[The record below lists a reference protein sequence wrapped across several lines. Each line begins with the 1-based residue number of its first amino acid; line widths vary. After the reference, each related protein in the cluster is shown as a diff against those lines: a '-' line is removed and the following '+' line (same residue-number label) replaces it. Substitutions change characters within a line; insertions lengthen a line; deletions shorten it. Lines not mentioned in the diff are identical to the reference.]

1 VTAQRIGMVV
11 AAGRGER
18 FARDLPKAFAT
29 LGDEPLL
36 VHSAR
41 AMAQACDRTV
51 VVCAHGW
58 TAPAERLL
66 VAAGIDAQVCEGGVT
81 RTDSVASG
89 LSSCGACEPDDLVG
103 VHDAARP
110 LATPA
115 LIAAV
120 FAAVDEGADAAAP
133 GLPVVDTV
141 KLVDEAASVVRT
153 VDRRGLWTVQTPQVF
168 RWPVLSRAY
177 ETVRGCVTDDL
188 ALVEQAG
195 AKVRLVM
202 GDPANIKV
210 TYPWDLELAEA
221 LMRR

>member
-1 VTAQRIGMVV
+1 MSVQRIGVVV

-29 LGDEPLL
+29 LRDEPLL

-41 AMAQACDRTV
+41 AMAQTCDRMV
-51 VVCAHGW
+51 VVCAQGW
-58 TAPAERLL
+58 TAAARRLL
-66 VAAGIDAQVCEGGVT
+66 VVAGIDAQVCEGGVT

-89 LSSCGACEPDDLVG
+89 LSSCGALEPDDLVG

-110 LATPA
+110 LASPA

-120 FAAVDEGADAAAP
+120 FAAVGDGADAAAP
-133 GLPVVDTV
+133 GLPVVDTL
-141 KLVDEAASVVRT
+141 KMVDEEVSVVRT

-168 RWPVLSRAY
+168 RWSVLRRAY
-177 ETVRGCVTDDL
+177 ETARGLVTDDL
-188 ALVEQAG
+188 SLVEQDG
-195 AKVRLVM
+195 ARVRLVM

-210 TYPWDLELAEA
+210 TYPRDLDLAEA